1 MKLKLGSIFTEKKSE
16 ESIRRQKEFLIF
28 SKIAHFS
35 ILDTKYFDIS
45 DMYFDMSFSK
55 GTTHKIDLH
64 LREKKRGKKIF
75 FFCNK
80 GTDGDNWKTK
90 QHR

>member
-1 MKLKLGSIFTEKKSE
+1 MEN
-16 ESIRRQKEFLIF
+16 IRRQKKFLIF

-45 DMYFDMSFSK
+45 EVYFDMSFSK

-64 LREKKRGKKIF
+64 LGEKTKGKKIF
-75 FFCNK
+75 FFFV
-80 GTDGDNWKTK
+80 TK
-90 QHR
+90 ERDRWR